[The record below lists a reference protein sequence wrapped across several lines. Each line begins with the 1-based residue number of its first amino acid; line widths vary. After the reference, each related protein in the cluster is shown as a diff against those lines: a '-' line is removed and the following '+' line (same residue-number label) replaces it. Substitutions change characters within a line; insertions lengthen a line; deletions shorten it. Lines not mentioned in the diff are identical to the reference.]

1 MNKMREKIDFVIMWV
16 DGSDPKW
23 LAEKNKYSE
32 KKVSI
37 DDGINRYRDMNLLKY
52 WFRGV
57 EKYTPWVNKIYFVTW
72 GHLPEWLDTSNPKLV
87 IVNHIYNGKICIGEN
102 WIFLCGRAACPV

>member
-1 MNKMREKIDFVIMWV
+1 MREKIDFVIMWV

-72 GHLPEWLDTSNPKLV
+72 GHLPKWLDTSNPKLV
-87 IVNHIYNGKICIGEN
+87 IVSLQY
-102 WIFLCGRAACPV
+102 R